1 MTGAALLRTRAV
13 RDLVVV
19 LVVVFGVGSLAMLLA
34 HVSPLVGFGAL
45 FDGAFGTPEEVAET
59 LVQAANLLFPA
70 LGVAIA
76 FRAGLFNIGAEGQLI
91 LGGFAAGWLG
101 AQFPLPPYL
110 AVPMVLIAGALAGG
124 AWGAIPGFLRA
135 RFGANEVIATLMLNV
150 VAVLLTTYLVTGP
163 LQQGG
168 GGASETAAL
177 PKTAQMPDLISL
189 FGDPHLTPAFLGT
202 PFVIALAI
210 AFVLRWVLK
219 GTVFGYELRAAGDAP
234 EAAKRAGIDLGR
246 TALVAMAL
254 SGALA
259 GLGGATIVAGGLHR
273 FNTGL
278 SPGYGFIAIA
288 VALVGNLD
296 PLWIVVASVA
306 FGMLQSGGI
315 AMQAEASVP
324 KEVVTLVTGLVIIA
338 LAGRRIVASRRST

>member
-1 MTGAALLRTRAV
+1 MIRALQKGTAREVA
-13 RDLVVV
+13 LVI
-19 LVVVFGVGSLAMLLA
+19 VVVFGVGSIAMLLA

-59 LVQAANLLFPA
+59 LVQATNLLFPA
-70 LGVAIA
+70 LGIALA

-101 AQFPLPPYL
+101 AQLPLPSYL
-110 AVPMVLIAGALAGG
+110 AIPAIMLAGALAGG

-150 VAVLLTTYLVTGP
+150 IAVLLTTYLVTGP

-168 GGASETAAL
+168 ASGSETGAL
-177 PKTAQMPDLISL
+177 PKSAQIPDLIAL
-189 FGDPHLTPAFLGT
+189 AADPHLTPAFLVT
-202 PFVIALAI
+202 PFVIAIVL
-210 AFVLRWVLK
+210 AFVLRWVLRR
-219 GTVFGYELRAAGDAP
+219 TVFGYELRAAGEAP

-246 TALVAMAL
+246 TAFVAMAL
-254 SGALA
+254 SGAIA
-259 GLGGATIVAGGLHR
+259 GLGGAMIVSGGLHR

-296 PLWIVVASVA
+296 PRWIIVASVA

-315 AMQAEASVP
+315 SMQAEAGVP
-324 KEVVTLVTGLVIIA
+324 REVVTLVTGLVIVA
-338 LAGRRIVASRRST
+338 LAGRRVLANRRST

>member
-1 MTGAALLRTRAV
+1 MTEALRKGAL
-13 RDLVVV
+13 RDLIIVI
-19 LVVVFGVGSLAMLLA
+19 VVVFGFGSIAMLLA

-59 LVQAANLLFPA
+59 LVQATNLLFPA
-70 LGVAIA
+70 LGIAIA

-101 AQFPLPPYL
+101 AQLPLPAFL
-110 AVPMVLIAGALAGG
+110 AVPMVMLAGALAGG

-150 VAVLLTTYLVTGP
+150 IAVLLTTYLVTGP

-177 PKTAQMPDLISL
+177 PKAAQIPDLIAL
-189 FGDPHLTPAFLGT
+189 AADPHFTLAFLLT
-202 PFVIALAI
+202 PFVVAI
-210 AFVLRWVLK
+210 VLAFVLWRVLFR
-219 GTVFGYELRAAGDAP
+219 TTFGYELRAAGDAP

-246 TALVAMAL
+246 MAFVAMAL

-259 GLGGATIVAGGLHR
+259 GLGGAMIVSGGLHR

-296 PLWIVVASVA
+296 PRWIIVASIA

-315 AMQAEASVP
+315 AMQAEAGVP
-324 KEVVTLVTGLVIIA
+324 REVVTLVTGLVIIA
-338 LAGRRIVASRRST
+338 LAGRRVVAHRRST

>member
-1 MTGAALLRTRAV
+1 MSAALRSRGM
-13 RDLVVV
+13 RDLLVA
-19 LVVVFGVGSLAMLLA
+19 LVVVFGVGSIAMLLA

-45 FDGAFGTPEEVAET
+45 FDGAVGTPEEVAET
-59 LVQAANLLFPA
+59 LVQAANVLFPA

-101 AQFPLPPYL
+101 AALPLPGWIAIPAL
-110 AVPMVLIAGALAGG
+110 LIAGALAGG
-124 AWGAIPGFLRA
+124 VWGAIPGFLRA

-150 VAVLLTTYLVTGP
+150 LAVLLTTYLVNGP

-168 GGASETAAL
+168 AGSSETAPL
-177 PKTAQMPDLISL
+177 PRSAHMPDPIAL
-189 FGDPHLTPAFLGT
+189 FGDPHFTLAYLGT
-202 PFVIALAI
+202 PIVIGIVLAL
-210 AFVLRWVLK
+210 VLRRILLS
-219 GTVFGYELRAAGDAP
+219 TVFGYELRAAGDAP
-234 EAAKRAGIDLGR
+234 EAAKRAGINLGR
-246 TALVAMAL
+246 TAFVALAL
-254 SGALA
+254 SGAIA
-259 GLGGATIVAGGLHR
+259 GLGGATIVLGGLHR

-296 PLWIVVASVA
+296 PLWIIVAAIA

-315 AMQAEASVP
+315 AMQAEAGVP
-324 KEVVTLVTGLVIIA
+324 REVVSLVTGLVIIA
-338 LAGRRIVASRRST
+338 LAGRRVVARGRTA

>member
-1 MTGAALLRTRAV
+1 MTAALRKGAL
-13 RDLVVV
+13 RDLIVVI
-19 LVVVFGVGSLAMLLA
+19 VVVFGFGSIAMLLA

-59 LVQAANLLFPA
+59 LVQATNLLFPA
-70 LGVAIA
+70 LGIAIA

-101 AQFPLPPYL
+101 AQLPLPPYL
-110 AVPMVLIAGALAGG
+110 AVPMIMLAGALAGG

-150 VAVLLTTYLVTGP
+150 IAVLLTTYLVTGP
-163 LQQGG
+163 MQQGG
-168 GGASETAAL
+168 NGASETAAL
-177 PKTAQMPDLISL
+177 PKSAQIPDLIAL
-189 FGDPHLTPAFLGT
+189 AADPHVTLAYLVT
-202 PFVIALAI
+202 PFVIAIVL
-210 AFVLRWVLK
+210 AFVLWRVLFK
-219 GTVFGYELRAAGDAP
+219 TVFGYELRAAGDAP

-246 TALVAMAL
+246 MAFVAMAL
-254 SGALA
+254 SGAMA
-259 GLGGATIVAGGLHR
+259 GLGGAMIVSGGLHR

-296 PLWIVVASVA
+296 PRWIIVASIA

-315 AMQAEASVP
+315 AMQAEAGVP
-324 KEVVTLVTGLVIIA
+324 REVVTLVTGLVIIA
-338 LAGRRIVASRRST
+338 LAGRRVVANRRST

>member
-1 MTGAALLRTRAV
+1 MTEALRKGAL
-13 RDLVVV
+13 RDLIVVI
-19 LVVVFGVGSLAMLLA
+19 VVVFGFGSIAMLLA

-59 LVQAANLLFPA
+59 LVQATNLLFPA
-70 LGVAIA
+70 LGIAIA

-91 LGGFAAGWLG
+91 LGGFAAGWIG
-101 AQFPLPPYL
+101 AQLPLPAFL
-110 AVPMVLIAGALAGG
+110 AVPMVMVAGALAGG

-150 VAVLLTTYLVTGP
+150 IAVLLTTYLVTGP

-177 PKTAQMPDLISL
+177 PKAAQIPDLIAL
-189 FGDPHLTPAFLGT
+189 AADPHFTLAYLVT
-202 PFVIALAI
+202 PFVIAIVL
-210 AFVLRWVLK
+210 AFVLWRVLRS
-219 GTVFGYELRAAGDAP
+219 TVFGYELRAAGDAP

-246 TALVAMAL
+246 TAFVAMAL

-259 GLGGATIVAGGLHR
+259 GLGGAMIVSGGLHR
-273 FNTGL
+273 FNSGL

-296 PLWIVVASVA
+296 PRWIIVASIA

-315 AMQAEASVP
+315 AMQAEAGVP
-324 KEVVTLVTGLVIIA
+324 REVVTLVTGLVIVA
-338 LAGRRIVASRRST
+338 LAGRRVVANRRST